1 MTQGVGLSLHRE
13 GIARVRVGRRMPR
26 WWTSGCVGVVLVFG
40 VLVTGGFTYRVAHKP
55 GVYWSQVDVL
65 FLAPNSLQFSNVL
78 TNSSSGLI
86 TVAGT
91 IGRMVDPDQATAR
104 VVSPSVTL
112 VDQGIRRGYAV
123 TLPNDGGQWADNFDR
138 ALLDVQVAGPTLSE
152 VSATTQRLIGA
163 IDTQLTSMQD
173 RANVVPVNRI
183 HTSLSPSQPQ
193 IYYVNGRRLRALLVV
208 VGLGLGVTLFVA
220 VAVCRVLMR
229 RSRSAPGA

>member
-1 MTQGVGLSLHRE
+1 
-13 GIARVRVGRRMPR
+13 
-26 WWTSGCVGVVLVFG
+26 VFG
-40 VLVTGGFTYRVAHKP
+40 VLATGGFTYRAAHKP

-65 FLAPNSLQFSNVL
+65 FLAPSSQQFSNTL
-78 TNSSSGLI
+78 TNSSSDLI

-91 IGRMVDPDQATAR
+91 IGRMVAPAQSKAR

-152 VSATTQRLIGA
+152 VSATTERLIGA
-163 IDTQLTSMQD
+163 IDTQLASMQAQ
-173 RANVVPVNRI
+173 ANVAPVNRI

-193 IYYVNGRRLRALLVV
+193 IYYASGSRLRAVLAVL
-208 VGLGLGVTLFVA
+208 GLGLGVTIFMA
-220 VAVCRVLMR
+220 VAVRRVLMHR
-229 RSRSAPGA
+229 GRPAPGATGVVDDLADRPAAVRRP